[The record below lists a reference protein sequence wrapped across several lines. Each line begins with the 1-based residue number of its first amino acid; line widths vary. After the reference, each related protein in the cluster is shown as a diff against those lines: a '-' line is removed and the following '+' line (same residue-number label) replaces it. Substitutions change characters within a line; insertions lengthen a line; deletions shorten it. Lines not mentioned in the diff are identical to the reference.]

1 MQRALRPLI
10 EGIYFEGPRWHGGW
24 LWMVDSLARTVLRV
38 SLDGE
43 SEKVCDNP
51 GIAGGMGF
59 LPNGDPVFTS
69 MFDKKL
75 LTCSG
80 GEVRTFIDLASVAT
94 GSIDDMIV
102 DGQGRI
108 YVGDLGF
115 DLMTGGSYENGGL
128 ILVTPMGVA
137 KVVARG
143 LQFPNG
149 IAVSEGGKRL
159 VVAESSGNC
168 LSEFAIQSDGALGSH
183 RRFGS
188 FKEPDGICLDREG
201 AMWVSLFQEDAF
213 VRVDANGKE
222 LDRIEI
228 RGRRAIA
235 CALGG
240 DDRRTLFCIS
250 AETSHEDLMHGKSKA
265 WLDAVEVDVAGA
277 GFP

>member
-10 EGIYFEGPRWHGGW
+10 EGLYFEGPRWHDGR

-38 SLDGE
+38 GLGGVC
-43 SEKVCDNP
+43 EKVCDNP
-51 GIAGGMGF
+51 GIAGGMGI

-75 LTCSG
+75 LTCTG
-80 GEVRTFIDLASVAT
+80 GEVKTFLDLSGVAT
-94 GSIDDMIV
+94 GSIDDMII

-115 DLMTGGSYENGGL
+115 DLMTGGSHENGGL
-128 ILVTPMGVA
+128 ILVTA
-137 KVVARG
+137 KGEASVVARG
-143 LQFPNG
+143 LHFPNG
-149 IAVSEGGKRL
+149 IAVSQDGKRL
-159 VVAESSGNC
+159 VVAESDGNC
-168 LSEFAIQSDGALGSH
+168 LSEFAIRHDGSLDAH
-183 RRFGS
+183 RRFCT
-188 FKEPDGICLDREG
+188 FMEPDGICLDREG
-201 AMWVSLFQEDAF
+201 AVWVSLFQEDAF

-222 LDRIEI
+222 LERIEV

-250 AETSHEDLMHGKSKA
+250 AETSHEDLMRGKSRA
-265 WLDAVEVDVAGA
+265 WLDAIEVDVAGA